1 MAKSIFDPPD
11 PWGAYYNMSQE
22 EFERHMVWH
31 IEEMRRR
38 EAEMAK
44 ANMPRG
50 IGDWANDGFESRIA
64 RQVQDMMR
72 EQEKHFKS
80 TMNELRSEMR
90 HTKQRVDHINGF
102 YTWLIETYPETV
114 AQYKA
119 LMDLQRA
126 TGYGETEATL

>member
-1 MAKSIFDPPD
+1 MAKMN
-11 PWGAYYNMSQE
+11 A
-22 EFERHMVWH
+22 
-31 IEEMRRR
+31 
-38 EAEMAK
+38 
-44 ANMPRG
+44 PRG

-80 TMNELRSEMR
+80 TMSELRSEMR
-90 HTKQRVDHINGF
+90 ATKQRVDHINGF

-126 TGYGETEATL
+126 TEEPTRPNRMTRDIP

>member
-1 MAKSIFDPPD
+1 MAKM
-11 PWGAYYNMSQE
+11 N
-22 EFERHMVWH
+22 V
-31 IEEMRRR
+31 
-38 EAEMAK
+38 
-44 ANMPRG
+44 PRG

-80 TMNELRSEMR
+80 TMSELRSEMR

-126 TGYGETEATL
+126 TEEPTRPNRMTRDIP

>member
-1 MAKSIFDPPD
+1 
-11 PWGAYYNMSQE
+11 
-22 EFERHMVWH
+22 
-31 IEEMRRR
+31 
-38 EAEMAK
+38 MAK

-50 IGDWANDGFESRIA
+50 IADWANEGFEHRVVQ
-64 RQVQDMMR
+64 QVKEMLNS
-72 EQEKHFKS
+72 QEKHFKS

-119 LMDLQRA
+119 LMDLQKA
-126 TGYGETEATL
+126 TGYGEVETML